1 MSTTIPIQ
9 DLDISVSPPDNRTI
23 HAVVTLL
30 WPYSSSTR
38 QCALLLSERDFRLR
52 ARGGQIRVKF
62 SGLAARAVADGRPGI
77 GDEVVLELGSS
88 EWVKDEGGA
97 PIRVPGKSVGEL
109 HFERGVRMT
118 VKKNGAEDV
127 QVSVAEDAVEEV
139 EEEEAPQVQAT
150 PRQKSNFRASFG
162 GSPGSAAI
170 YSSPAYMR
178 KAAKYSYLDGV
189 SRLFEDEWDNQDL
202 PRKKARTSLS
212 NVTSWKMVDRTPS
225 PERPPSAV
233 AAQEDEEMGEADSVK
248 DTSGDMDGQPAAES
262 ATSQAIATPPPNEQE
277 PTVIQSVEVV
287 DAPTSPPGSH
297 ADPVPEGQDAITLPA
312 TSMTSTLPR
321 LQLPTASPSSQQSQ
335 AATAA
340 AAIIDP
346 VTPRLV
352 PLSSTKLPSTTPQIS
367 PLATKNT
374 FGGQVDAV
382 LEGVHGSSQAAEI
395 PESHAEKEATAS
407 KSPQPTA
414 DDSLEQNQPA
424 VTQPKSVA
432 EVIAAT
438 TPAGPVTLEES
449 EGEDAPGSSDELAEE
464 DEFSDDEADE
474 VLSAHEKD
482 DEMMY
487 EEDAEDVF
495 DADGLEGGEPS
506 DDETIKNP
514 HMHRSPLDDQR
525 MEEPSDDETI
535 KDPDMHQSP
544 LEDQSIDDATA
555 EQDSDIE
562 DPIPD
567 QSHIQS
573 SVAAQ
578 PTASTPERDV
588 YKQPS
593 FTSASTL
600 LRGENTEITNTE
612 PAIPVEQPKL
622 TTPFKKP
629 TFNVGGVLPS
639 TEVATPVPRTTETP
653 KRTPQSVRDKIPK
666 RTFSS
671 LFGIRGT
678 PSPEKEDPIV
688 FGKESND
695 EEKHERQVD
704 QAVDEPSASEDRE
717 INVSPSRR
725 DRYMGLDGQSE
736 PEETRSLENAP
747 AVNSPIVQ
755 ASSPSNHDAPEVN
768 DVPSAAASERSE
780 QPEDDELPDAA
791 PRDEIVAESQPAE
804 LINLDSSSDEEAEE
818 PKAEETTTKQAPES
832 HELSPAVLAS
842 TVDEHIGAESND
854 ASMQEDLIDIAASEP
869 VLVDAEQAISE
880 HDVSEQQRPPNEEH
894 QDEEVAAPNDDD
906 RDVTTIQ
913 PLEAPESPHAILDTV
928 IPDSMEQSTVS
939 PRVTLSPELEV
950 QDRISL
956 EPEQTVQEAPEQ
968 SQPFDSVA
976 DIVELGHEP
985 GQQVT
990 SLEIPDSV
998 QPSPAQ
1004 QEEELTSASTTP
1016 KNVSNTYG
1024 NSQPDSV
1031 EVDDVDMLDAQQQ
1044 EPELRRSSLK
1054 SQVVQ
1059 DSVNV
1064 QDQEPEASFASF
1076 ESQVIQDSFD
1086 SQKREPEPEPSLAS
1100 FESQVAQDSFSA
1112 QQQEPEASLAS
1123 FEAQTEQDRIR
1134 RWEEALRGCGVFE
1147 PQAQGSAR
1155 QQEPDAPLVSQE
1167 EQYMNAAREL
1177 GVGSFKSQV
1186 QESAPQ
1192 QELDAPLVSQEEPAR
1207 IDARK
1212 PALGSFESQVQENE
1226 LQQELDAPLLSQQE
1240 PARVDA
1246 REQIL
1251 GGTELFESQAQGSA
1265 RRSSRPTSRDS
1276 QAEQDMIRARELALG
1291 SFESRVL
1298 QETARKQ
1305 ELDSLAMSQR
1315 EKDLISARET
1325 VFRGIEFE
1333 DAQRRESARQH
1344 KAASVNKRSSRPAS
1358 RDTVEDFSP
1367 VQLGS
1372 YSQRI
1377 SETFS
1382 PTRAPRQQDSQNVN
1396 TPSRATKRRT
1406 VAELGSS
1413 PSSFGEFSPV
1423 KIGQSTNRQV
1433 LTPRATF
1440 PEEEEQEDDSMADET
1455 LIEQQLASE
1464 IVEEPIGSDT
1474 RPLAYQSSAEGMPQ
1488 YRPLDGTSEQD
1499 KQANRHYAEST
1510 KESPAYPTLPI
1521 SPSATQSQS
1530 QAQQI
1535 EQERSDMPPPEQ
1547 PAPPKTPGR
1556 KSLRSR
1562 LSNVPDVISA
1572 WFSPK
1577 RSSVA
1582 AQEAENPTEPE
1593 TPAATTAETVQNDFA
1608 RKKQVAGIA
1617 TAHTYFTKLASLEK
1631 RVNEQNGAV
1640 DVLAI
1645 VADST
1650 KEPGRAKGGP
1660 RDYYTIFKIMD
1671 PSIPIPSPVRVEVFR
1686 PWKAVLPAADVG
1698 DVILLRGFVVKSRKR
1713 QPYLLSTDSSAWCV
1727 WRFAEHT
1734 DDVGNV
1740 VVREADRSV
1749 RARRMSHIDVREEV
1763 KGPPVEYGF
1772 AEKEEARKLRDW
1784 WIGNHDDSQGGASEE
1799 AVGNTHSEDMD
1810 AIES

>member
-178 KAAKYSYLDGV
+178 KAAKYSYLDGI

-225 PERPPSAV
+225 PERPSSGAAV
-233 AAQEDEEMGEADSVK
+233 QEDEEMGEADTAK
-248 DTSGDMDGQPAAES
+248 DTNGNTDDPPAVES
-262 ATSQAIATPPPNEQE
+262 VASQAVATPPPNEQA
-277 PTVIQSVEVV
+277 PTVIQSVEAV

-297 ADPVPEGQDAITLPA
+297 TDPVPEGQDAITLSA

-340 AAIIDP
+340 AATIDP
-346 VTPRLV
+346 VTPKLV

-367 PLATKNT
+367 PLATKNA

-395 PESHAEKEATAS
+395 SESHAEKEATAS

-424 VTQPKSVA
+424 ATQPKSVA

-449 EGEDAPGSSDELAEE
+449 EGEDALGSSDELAEE
-464 DEFSDDEADE
+464 DAFSDDEADE

-514 HMHRSPLDDQR
+514 HMHQSPLDDQR

-544 LEDQSIDDATA
+544 LEDQSIEDATA
-555 EQDSDIE
+555 EQDSDVE

-567 QSHIQS
+567 QSRTQS

-600 LRGENTEITNTE
+600 LRGENIEITNTE

-622 TTPFKKP
+622 TTPFKNP

-639 TEVATPVPRTTETP
+639 TEVATPVARTTETP

-678 PSPEKEDPIV
+678 PSPEKEDLIV

-717 INVSPSRR
+717 VNVSPSRR
-725 DRYMGLDGQSE
+725 NRYMGLDGQSE

-768 DVPSAAASERSE
+768 DVPSAAARERSE

-804 LINLDSSSDEEAEE
+804 LINLDSSSDEEAKVEE
-818 PKAEETTTKQAPES
+818 PKVEETTTKQAQES
-832 HELSPAVLAS
+832 HEPSPPVLAS

-880 HDVSEQQRPPNEEH
+880 HDVSEQQGPPNEEH

-913 PLEAPESPHAILDTV
+913 PLEAPEFPHAILDAV
-928 IPDSMEQSTVS
+928 IPDSMERSTVS
-939 PRVTLSPELEV
+939 PRVTLSPEVEI

-985 GQQVT
+985 EQQVT

-1004 QEEELTSASTTP
+1004 QEEEPTSAPTTP
-1016 KNVSNTYG
+1016 KNVSNTYDD
-1024 NSQPDSV
+1024 SQPDSV

-1044 EPELRRSSLK
+1044 DPELRRPSLK

-1059 DSVNV
+1059 DSIDV
-1064 QDQEPEASFASF
+1064 QEQEPEASFASF

-1123 FEAQTEQDRIR
+1123 FKAQAEQDHIR
-1134 RWEEALRGCGVFE
+1134 RREEALRGYGVFE
-1147 PQAQGSAR
+1147 PQTQGSAR

-1207 IDARK
+1207 IDAR
-1212 PALGSFESQVQENE
+1212 EQV
-1226 LQQELDAPLLSQQE
+1226 L
-1240 PARVDA
+1240 R
-1246 REQIL
+1246 
-1251 GGTELFESQAQGSA
+1251 GTELFESQAQGSA

-1305 ELDSLAMSQR
+1305 ELDSLTMSQR

-1344 KAASVNKRSSRPAS
+1344 KAASVHKRSSRSAS

-1382 PTRAPRQQDSQNVN
+1382 PTRASRQQDNQNVN

-1499 KQANRHYAEST
+1499 EQANRHYAEST

-1530 QAQQI
+1530 QVQQI

-1740 VVREADRSV
+1740 VVREADRTV

-1799 AVGNTHSEDMD
+1799 AVGNTHSEDTD